1 MSVYETRL
9 PWYYMYAPNLMAE
22 QRYRLMTLDERGL
35 FLTLQNECWVNDA
48 LPATSS
54 ELSRLTGVEE
64 GRLEAAFTERVRSFF
79 KIANGQISS
88 PELDGY
94 KAKHRLQRDKQRQ
107 GGRKSGEVRRLR
119 ADSESRSELRS
130 PLNQLN
136 STSLSSNSV
145 SKKADRTEDHK
156 AWIDEYD
163 GATDE
168 V

>member
-1 MSVYETRL
+1 MV
-9 PWYYMYAPNLMAE
+9 A
-22 QRYRLMTLDERGL
+22 
-35 FLTLQNECWVNDA
+35 
-48 LPATSS
+48 
-54 ELSRLTGVEE
+54 
-64 GRLEAAFTERVRSFF
+64 
-79 KIANGQISS
+79 
-88 PELDGY
+88 